1 MTQDNNNPKHYIADE
16 GKIFQRIS
24 NGFTNIE
31 NPYPVGSELILGEIL
46 IDQNGNKLEAPIED
60 RIEYYEEIDLP
71 KEEVKE
77 NENEEIIQ

>member
-1 MTQDNNNPKHYIADE
+1 MTQDKNNPKHYIANE
-16 GKIFQRIS
+16 GKIFQRVS

-31 NPYPVGSELILGEIL
+31 IPYVVGTELMLGEIL
-46 IDQNGNKLEAPIED
+46 IDQNGNKLESPIED

-77 NENEEIIQ
+77 NENEEIV